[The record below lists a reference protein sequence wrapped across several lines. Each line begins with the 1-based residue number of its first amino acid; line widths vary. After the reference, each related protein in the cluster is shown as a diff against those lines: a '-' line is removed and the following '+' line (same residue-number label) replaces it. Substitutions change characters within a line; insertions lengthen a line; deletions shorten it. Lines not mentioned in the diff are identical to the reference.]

1 MRKTTRTLCRI
12 VVNAVLFAFLSIT
25 VSAQKLANIQEGSIW
40 APANI
45 KVDAQLND
53 WNNTLQAY
61 NKTIDVFY
69 TIANTETNL
78 FLVIKSGN
86 QTINNKIIGGGV
98 NFTINTEGKKK
109 EKDAF
114 VVTFPVVD
122 MVNLRKM
129 VMQFAG
135 GMGRQ
140 QQAPDSAAIANM
152 RKKAIS
158 IDKEI
163 KLVGFKDV
171 PDSVI
176 SIYNEY
182 GIKAAIDFDSKGSLI
197 VEMLIPLKYLHIA
210 GGKDASFVYNLKL
223 NGINL
228 NGIIPGGNA
237 AFSGGAPGGGGFGG
251 DRGGGGGGFGSPRV
265 NAGAAAAG
273 MADIA
278 NLINPTDFWAKY
290 VLAKK

>member
-1 MRKTTRTLCRI
+1 VNKTIQTVIRFILS
-12 VVNAVLFAFLSIT
+12 AVLFTFLGFT

-40 APANI
+40 APANV
-45 KVDAQLND
+45 KVDAQLGD
-53 WNNTLQAY
+53 WNNTFQAY
-61 NKTIDVFY
+61 NKTTDVFY
-69 TIANTETNL
+69 TIANTESNL
-78 FLVIKSGN
+78 YLVIKSGN
-86 QTINNKIIGGGV
+86 ATINNKIIGGGV

-122 MVNLRKM
+122 MKNLRNM

-135 GMGRQ
+135 GMNRQ
-140 QQAPDSAAIANM
+140 QGQEPDSAAIANM

-163 KLVGFKDV
+163 KLVGFKDI

-182 GIKAAIDFDSKGSLI
+182 GIKAAVDFDNKGNLVMEI
-197 VEMLIPLKYLHIA
+197 LIPLKYLHIV
-210 GGKDASFVYNLKL
+210 GDKDASFAYNLKL

-237 AFSGGAPGGGGFGG
+237 RFGGDGPGGGGSFGGGGGFGG
-251 DRGGGGGGFGSPRV
+251 SAPAHINV
-265 NAGAAAAG
+265 GAATAG

-278 NLINPTDFWAKY
+278 NLLNPTDFWAKY
-290 VLAKK
+290 ILAKK

>member
-1 MRKTTRTLCRI
+1 LS
-12 VVNAVLFAFLSIT
+12 AVLFTFFGLP
-25 VSAQKLANIQEGSIW
+25 VNAQKLPAIQEGSIL
-40 APANI
+40 APASI
-45 KVDAQLND
+45 KIDAQLDD
-53 WNNTLQAY
+53 WNNTFQAY
-61 NKTIDVFY
+61 NKTTDIFY
-69 TIANTETNL
+69 TIANNESNL
-78 FLVIKSGN
+78 YLVIKAGN
-86 QTINNKIIGGGV
+86 ATINNKIIGGGV
-98 NFTINTEGKKK
+98 NLTINTEGKKK
-109 EKDAF
+109 DKDAF

-122 MVNLRKM
+122 MANLRNM

-140 QQAPDSAAIANM
+140 RQEPDSAAIANM

-163 KLVGFKDV
+163 KLAGFKDI

-182 GIKAAIDFDSKGSLI
+182 GIKAAIDFDNKGSLVI
-197 VEMLIPLKYLHIA
+197 EMMIPLKYLHIA
-210 GGKDASFVYNLKL
+210 NGKDASFAYNLKL

-237 AFSGGAPGGGGFGG
+237 MFGGAGGGGFA
-251 DRGGGGGGFGSPRV
+251 RGGGGGGFGAEPPRV
-265 NAGAAAAG
+265 NANAAMAG

-278 NLINPTDFWAKY
+278 NLLNPTDFWAKY
-290 VLAKK
+290 ILARK

>member
-1 MRKTTRTLCRI
+1 M
-12 VVNAVLFAFLSIT
+12 
-25 VSAQKLANIQEGSIW
+25 QEAGIW
-40 APANI
+40 APANVKI
-45 KVDAQLND
+45 DAQVGD
-53 WNNTLQAY
+53 WNNTFQAY
-61 NKTIDVFY
+61 NKTTDVFY
-69 TIANTETNL
+69 TIANTESNL
-78 FLVIKSGN
+78 YLVIKSGN
-86 QTINNKIIGGGV
+86 ATINNKIIGGGI

-109 EKDAF
+109 DKDAF

-122 MVNLRKM
+122 MANLRNM

-163 KLVGFKDV
+163 KLVGFKDI

-182 GIKAAIDFDSKGSLI
+182 GIKAAIDFDNKGSLV

-210 GGKDASFVYNLKL
+210 DGKDASFAYNLKL

-237 AFSGGAPGGGGFGG
+237 MFGGDGPGGGGFARG
-251 DRGGGGGGFGSPRV
+251 GGGGGGFGGEAPRI

-278 NLINPTDFWAKY
+278 NMINPTDFWAKY
-290 VLAKK
+290 ILAKKW